1 MASNFKD
8 FKIKEFKPKIY
19 ESKTSNS
26 NNSLCPDPRENI
38 KTSNKARKEK
48 KKPQRQNKCNKKD
61 SNSDIASSEVN
72 TTNNFSEK
80 VHVQTDQSQVTCWNC
95 NKKSTI

>member
-48 KKPQRQNKCNKKD
+48 KKP
-61 SNSDIASSEVN
+61 
-72 TTNNFSEK
+72 
-80 VHVQTDQSQVTCWNC
+80 
-95 NKKSTI
+95 